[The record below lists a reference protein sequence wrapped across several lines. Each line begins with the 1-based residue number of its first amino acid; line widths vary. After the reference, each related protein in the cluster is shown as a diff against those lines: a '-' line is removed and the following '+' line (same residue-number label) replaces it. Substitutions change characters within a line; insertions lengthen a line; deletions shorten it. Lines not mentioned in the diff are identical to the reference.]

1 MYSCLT
7 NIAHMLIYFSNLTNQ
22 ENWFDQFLKYSTSSL
37 WTAMPK
43 GNNKNCLIKVTPRW
57 YINMFK
63 QIKMPFSF
71 AETLHYSQFFSS
83 YQKIPSGLVD
93 FSIAQ
98 HVGLILGPFRN
109 PLFPSST
116 PTTTTPL
123 PNRINAHYSRD
134 RG

>member
-1 MYSCLT
+1 
-7 NIAHMLIYFSNLTNQ
+7 
-22 ENWFDQFLKYSTSSL
+22 
-37 WTAMPK
+37 
-43 GNNKNCLIKVTPRW
+43 
-57 YINMFK
+57 
-63 QIKMPFSF
+63 MPFSF

-116 PTTTTPL
+116 PTTTTPPTNL
-123 PNRINAHYSRD
+123 DTRIRKARHSHISSVGFNFKV
-134 RG
+134 